1 MTTTMNTTMYNAVE
15 DIEYIIQDAPVNV
28 HIDDDDNI
36 SLTGS
41 RDYLSLMHTVSE
53 TIRKR
58 YNLVVEINNHS

>member
-1 MTTTMNTTMYNAVE
+1 MTTTMNTTMYKAVE

-36 SLTGS
+36 SLSGS
-41 RDYLSLMHTVSE
+41 RGYLSLMHTVSE

-58 YNLVVEINNHS
+58 YNLVVKIKHHS

>member
-58 YNLVVEINNHS
+58 YNLIVEINNHS